1 VVFSSSRF
9 LLSSGF
15 VGIRENPFL
24 WNLGGKHR
32 GEVDGRRE
40 KTEIRVKKNGVGKI
54 EEEKRKKKT
63 IFTYARPEFGTIC
76 AALFAYCWE
85 NQNVGNLVG
94 TESGIKKDALLL
106 G

>member
-1 VVFSSSRF
+1 LEPWREASRG
-9 LLSSGF
+9 S
-15 VGIRENPFL
+15 
-24 WNLGGKHR
+24 
-32 GEVDGRRE
+32 RRPE
-40 KTEIRVKKNGVGKI
+40 RKNRDPSEKNGVGKI